1 MSKRAKIRQQSK
13 KESEQTTR
21 KVKTQKSL
29 GIFNDSKLWVPIVA
43 ILAITT
49 LIYLPSVLNN
59 QFVNW
64 DDDVNLLE
72 NESIRK
78 LTMENIIKI
87 FTSDVIGNYNPLP
100 ILTFAIEYALVE
112 YKPFLYHFNNLW
124 MHLLV
129 VFLVYKLT
137 LQLGVQRTVA
147 IAVAALFALHPMRVE
162 SVAWV
167 TERKDVLFSLFF
179 FSALINYVKYIDHP
193 KDKKYLV
200 WVYLLFILS
209 LLSKIQA
216 VALPLSMLA
225 IDYWRG
231 RDINFKLILEKIPYF
246 ILSLAIGLLGIYM
259 LAENE
264 SLDQT
269 KTQYSIIERLFIGSW
284 SFVVYWYKLL
294 VPYPMSPLYP
304 YPKQIPWYFY
314 ASAIGTIGI
323 VVAMFLGFIRKW
335 KAWTFG
341 TFWFGFNIVFL
352 LQILGAGQG
361 FLADRFTYVAY
372 YGLFFTLAWYWNNFF
387 MENHKRKTIGMAI
400 GIASIII
407 YSILTFQQTKIWENG
422 DTLWTH
428 VLKYF
433 DNADTPYRNRGNY
446 HRDNGNFEKAL
457 MDYNALLRIDPTNG
471 AVYNSVG
478 KAYFE
483 QQNWKLALE
492 AYENAVK
499 YTPEKGEYWVNLSAT
514 KASMGDLQGAIDAVS
529 KGIELEPNHTNGHQ
543 TRFLVRQAIGDIKG
557 SIDDL
562 TELIKLKPQESGY
575 YYERGRA
582 HFLTGNL
589 QVGIQDM
596 SDAIKVDPKVGM
608 YYLERGK
615 ALLETGN
622 KTAAKSDFT
631 MAQQLGQTVDQA
643 LLNLVQ

>member
-1 MSKRAKIRQQSK
+1 MSKRAKMRQQGK
-13 KESEQTTR
+13 KDSEPTTR
-21 KVKTQKSL
+21 KVKSTKSSGL
-29 GIFNDSKLWVPIVA
+29 FSDSKVWIPIAV
-43 ILAITT
+43 ILAITA
-49 LIYLPSVLNN
+49 LIYFPSVSNN

-72 NESIRK
+72 NEHVRK
-78 LTMENIIKI
+78 LSAENIKKI
-87 FTSDVIGNYNPLP
+87 FTTGIIGNYNPLP

-129 VFLVYKLT
+129 VLLVYKLT
-137 LQLGVQRTVA
+137 LRLGVQRTVA

-179 FSALINYVKYIDHP
+179 FGALIQYVNYSESKGE
-193 KDKKYLV
+193 KKYLV
-200 WVYLLFILS
+200 WIYVFFILS

-231 RDINFKLILEKIPYF
+231 RALNMKLLVEKIPYF
-246 ILSLAIGLLGIYM
+246 LLSLGIGLLGIYM
-259 LAENE
+259 LSENQ

-284 SFVVYWYKLL
+284 SFVVYWYKLIL
-294 VPYPMSPLYP
+294 PYPMSPLYP
-304 YPKQIPWYFY
+304 YPKEIPWYFY
-314 ASAIGTIGI
+314 LSGIGTIGI
-323 VVAMFLGFIRKW
+323 IATMVVGYIKKW
-335 KAWTFG
+335 QAWTFG

-372 YGLFFTLAWYWNNFF
+372 YGLFFAGAYYWNKFL
-387 MENHKRKTIGMAI
+387 MEHSGRRTLGMAL
-400 GIASIII
+400 GTGLMLL
-407 YSILTFQQTKIWENG
+407 YSVMTYQQTKIWENG

-446 HRDNGNFEKAL
+446 HRDRGNFEKAL
-457 MDYNALLRIDPTNG
+457 NDYNALLRIDPTNG

-483 QQNWKLALE
+483 QQNWPLALE

-499 YTPEKGEYWVNLSAT
+499 HAPDKGEFWVNLSAT
-514 KASMGDLQGAIDAVS
+514 KASMGDLQGAIDAVT
-529 KGIELEPNHTNGHQ
+529 KGIDLEPTHTNGHQ
-543 TRFLVRQAIGDIKG
+543 TRFLVRQAMGDFKG
-557 SIDDL
+557 SIEDL
-562 TELIKLKPQESGY
+562 TELIKLKPQDSGY
-575 YYERGRA
+575 LYERGRA
-582 HFLTGNL
+582 YFITGNL
-589 QVGIQDM
+589 QSGIKDM
-596 SDAIKVDPKVGM
+596 TDAIQVDPKVGL

-615 ALLETGN
+615 AYLETGN
-622 KTAAKSDFT
+622 LSGAISDFAT
-631 MAQQLGQTVDQA
+631 AQQLGQPVDQA
-643 LLNLVQ
+643 LLNRVQ